1 MSFEDM
7 GIVRGLAHSV
17 VLEVT
22 DAVMF
27 DDVLRQLIDLEG
39 FYWVRTIRK
48 QAPSVYAPGSTFTI
62 GEGNVLREG
71 SDITLIANGIMVA
84 EALEA
89 ARQLEQEGSVQRLLI
104 CSP

>member
-27 DDVLRQLIDLEG
+27 MNILLQLMDAG
-39 FYWVRTIRK
+39 RFYWLRTIRK
-48 QAPSVYAPGSTFTI
+48 QARVSMRGLY
-62 GEGNVLREG
+62 LYHWQ
-71 SDITLIANGIMVA
+71 
-84 EALEA
+84 EATYCA
-89 ARQLEQEGSVQRLLI
+89 GR
-104 CSP
+104 